1 MEESNKSAVQFE
13 NDSQDVSK
21 FAESYASFNRII
33 NSLQRKYFELKEDF
47 TTQNNELAQ
56 ANQKLV
62 ELTERNL
69 AATEFLN
76 SILESISVGVIAVDQ
91 SGRITHFNPAA
102 STILGIPLTEAPGK
116 PYRGVIPV
124 GDPVNANAL
133 RTAETGR
140 SLDSVEKKI
149 ELADGTRLQ
158 VSVSTSTLRD
168 QMGRTCGAVE
178 VFQDLTKIKKME
190 QELSRLNTLAALGEM
205 ASTIAHEVRNPL
217 SGIAGFAALLE
228 KDMEKDN
235 PHRKLVRKIS
245 RGVNSLNDT
254 ITALLNYTRL
264 EEINKVPTA
273 CGEFLNQIVVQF
285 TQQNPEKL
293 GETKVIIHEPRIP
306 SRADVTLLLD
316 PMLFRQVFFNIFANA
331 CEVCDGAGRI
341 DVRYSLLARQTAV
354 SKYSKRLLFGVD
366 ETLVEFTVSDNGPGI
381 QMENLDHIFAPFFT
395 TKQGGNGLGLAI
407 SSKIVKA
414 HGGEI
419 FAESSSR
426 KGTSF
431 TILIPTRI
439 EVDNM
444 ERLA

>member
-1 MEESNKSAVQFE
+1 MEESNKSAVQFDNE
-13 NDSQDVSK
+13 SQDISK
-21 FAESYASFNRII
+21 FTESYASFNRII
-33 NSLQRKYFELKEDF
+33 NSLQRKYLELKEDF
-47 TTQNNELAQ
+47 TVQNSELAQ

-69 AATEFLN
+69 AASEFLN
-76 SILESISVGVIAVDQ
+76 NILESVSVGVIAVDQ
-91 SGRITHFNPAA
+91 SGQITHFNPAA
-102 STILGIPLTEAPGK
+102 SIILGIPANDPPGK
-116 PYRGVIPV
+116 LYREVIPV

-133 RTAETGR
+133 RAAETGCG
-140 SLDSVEKKI
+140 LESVEKKI
-149 ELADGTRLQ
+149 ELADGTLLQ
-158 VSVSTSTLRD
+158 LSVSTSTLKD

-190 QELSRLNTLAALGEM
+190 QELSRLNTLATLGEM

-217 SGIAGFAALLE
+217 SGIAGFAGLLE
-228 KDMEKDN
+228 RDMERDN
-235 PHRKLVRKIS
+235 PHRKLVKKIT

-264 EEINKVPTA
+264 EQMNKVPTA
-273 CGEFLNQIVVQF
+273 CNEFLTQVVEQF
-285 TQQNPEKL
+285 GLQNSEKL
-293 GETKVIIHEPRIP
+293 KDIKIIVHKPKIP
-306 SRADVTLLLD
+306 SRSDVKLLLD

-341 DVRYSLLARQTAV
+341 DVHYSLLARQTAT
-354 SKYSKRLLFGVD
+354 SNYSKRVLFGVD
-366 ETLVEFTVSDNGPGI
+366 ETLVEFIISDNGPGI

-431 TILIPTRI
+431 KILIPTRI
-439 EVDNM
+439 RAENM
-444 ERLA
+444 EQLA

>member
-1 MEESNKSAVQFE
+1 MEESNRSAVQLE
-13 NDSQDVSK
+13 NDSEDISK
-21 FAESYASFNRII
+21 FADSYASFNRII
-33 NSLQRKYFELKEDF
+33 NSLQRKYLELKEDF
-47 TTQNNELAQ
+47 SSQNRELSQ
-56 ANQKLV
+56 ANEKLV

-76 SILESISVGVIAVDQ
+76 SILGSITVGVIAVDQ

-102 STILGIPLTEAPGK
+102 SIILGIPVTDPAGQ
-116 PYRGVIPV
+116 PYRKVIPV
-124 GDPVNANAL
+124 GDPVNASAL

-140 SLDSVEKKI
+140 GMDSVEKKI
-149 ELADGTRLQ
+149 ELADGTLLQ
-158 VSVSTSTLRD
+158 LSVSTSILRD
-168 QMGRTCGAVE
+168 EMGRTCGAVE

-190 QELSRLNTLAALGEM
+190 QELSRLNTLATLGEM

-228 KDMEKDN
+228 QDMEKDN
-235 PHRKLVRKIS
+235 PHRKLVKKII

-264 EEINKVPTA
+264 EQINKVPMD
-273 CGEFLNQIVVQF
+273 CGDFLVRVVEQF
-285 TQQNPEKL
+285 SQQNPDKL
-293 GETKVIIHEPRIP
+293 KDTKMIVHEQKSP
-306 SRADVTLLLD
+306 SRAEVKLLLD

-331 CEVCDGAGRI
+331 CEVCCGSGRI

-366 ETLVEFTVSDNGPGI
+366 ETLVEFIISDNGPGI

-431 TILIPTRI
+431 KILIPTRI
-439 EVDNM
+439 AVEKT
-444 ERLA
+444 ERFA